1 MFCSCT
7 AFLAW
12 ALKLTASNV
21 LFKCALL
28 PRITVGTKAENRPL
42 LGDFYKVYQNVLW
55 NGTKIQTFR
64 RRSLFLSGLKSCM
77 NSIFQIF
84 LKHFFSTSWVNIL
97 FCTTQAVG
105 MSWVAKLSLL
115 SPEGK
120 VETNFKVFK
129 GIFRERRLI
138 NKESKSVITL
148 ALWKVSQIAVFL
160 SNVSW
165 KWARWFR
172 HSIIHSLHYL
182 VPSFTEYLWAI
193 YDRWRKLWSVTLG
206 AFQWRSVP
214 LPLELMKETAAETH
228 LRLDNFTDSTKKGT
242 F

>member
-1 MFCSCT
+1 MVNRLRWQSRLIEKRTRLRLALSSGGLIQYTTISLVKQSILSEMNRYQNVFMFCSCT

-28 PRITVGTKAENRPL
+28 PRITVGTKAEDRLL

-64 RRSLFLSGLKSCM
+64 GWSLFLSGLKSCM
-77 NSIFQIF
+77 HSIFQIF

-105 MSWVAKLSLL
+105 MSWIAKLSLL
-115 SPEGK
+115 SLEGK

-138 NKESKSVITL
+138 NKKSQ
-148 ALWKVSQIAVFL
+148 S
-160 SNVSW
+160 
-165 KWARWFR
+165 
-172 HSIIHSLHYL
+172 
-182 VPSFTEYLWAI
+182 
-193 YDRWRKLWSVTLG
+193 
-206 AFQWRSVP
+206 RS
-214 LPLELMKETAAETH
+214 
-228 LRLDNFTDSTKKGT
+228 
-242 F
+242 